1 MTLLRLAY
9 VSIATLLIPL
19 AVGCAGVQPSRP
31 AASPTETSK
40 PAPDAGRATKKDAP
54 KAILSP
60 RAAEIKA
67 ADSLLAEAS
76 VAMLRNRNNEAI
88 LMLERAIRIRP
99 RSPELWTRLSEAHL
113 AENRLVVATQH
124 IRKAIALASGSASA
138 TALAWLQLANIK
150 EAQGEYGEAASIR
163 ARFQRGSG

>member
-1 MTLLRLAY
+1 
-9 VSIATLLIPL
+9 
-19 AVGCAGVQPSRP
+19 
-31 AASPTETSK
+31 
-40 PAPDAGRATKKDAP
+40 
-54 KAILSP
+54 